1 MSEDEVTL
9 EIQECEPVVAQTKR
23 KTSEAAKRAQAKWR
37 KTHAERYKEKCREHS
52 LRYYARHHDEILAKL
67 RCKNAEQRNMVVK
80 AEPMR
85 VGI

>member
-1 MSEDEVTL
+1 MNEEELSL
-9 EIQECEPVVAQTKR
+9 EIHECEPVAQTKR

-67 RCKNAEQRNMVVK
+67 RCKNAEQRNTVIT
-80 AEPMR
+80 AQR
-85 VGI
+85 SGI

>member
-1 MSEDEVTL
+1 MNENELTL
-9 EIQECEPVVAQTKR
+9 EIQECEPVAPTKR